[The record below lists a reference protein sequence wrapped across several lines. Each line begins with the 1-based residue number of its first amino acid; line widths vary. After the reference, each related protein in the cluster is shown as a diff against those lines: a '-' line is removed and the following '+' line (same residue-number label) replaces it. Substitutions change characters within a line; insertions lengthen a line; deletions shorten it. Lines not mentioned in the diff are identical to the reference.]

1 MNSSSNQL
9 SFATLTGKY
18 PAIDLASGLAANTDT
33 LVATGDT
40 NASIVLD
47 ILFRNTDATNA
58 RNFDIIICPTGSNA
72 TAQYNRVQI
81 TVPANSGNNGT
92 TAIASLAALAPAL
105 FDLDLAGNRVI
116 TLESTESIYVRNKAA
131 LTADMYVMV
140 KQRSF

>member
-18 PAIDLASGLAANTDT
+18 PAIDLASGLSANTDT

-47 ILFRNTDATNA
+47 ILFRNTDSSNA
-58 RNFDIIICPTGSNA
+58 RNFDIIICPTGSNS

-81 TVPANSGNNGT
+81 SVPANSGNNGST
-92 TAIASLAALAPAL
+92 TIASLAALAPAL